1 MGAVSQKLRSVEG
14 GYGHWCPACQE
25 MHIFRLPQLFDQR
38 PAWSFDHCIEA
49 PSFSPSMN
57 IHHPEKIMDGQ
68 VIPAFRCHY
77 WLTAGNLHYDNDSTH
92 ALRGQVVPLPDIPG

>member
-1 MGAVSQKLRSVEG
+1 
-14 GYGHWCPACQE
+14 
-25 MHIFRLPQLFDQR
+25 
-38 PAWSFDHCIEA
+38 
-49 PSFSPSMN
+49 MN